1 LRDFSF
7 LRDGP
12 TPPSVPV
19 APWQLEQL
27 AAKTCL
33 PLAGS
38 PWALDDVVV
47 VVVVVLEEPVVAA
60 AEASEAGAELDVV
73 VVVVDVVV
81 WSLPPLLLEQPDAIS
96 AAIAPAARSANG

>member
-1 LRDFSF
+1 MRDFSL

-19 APWQLEQL
+19 APWQLAQF

-38 PWALDDVVV
+38 PWAVEVV
-47 VVVVVLEEPVVAA
+47 VVVVVLVVVDAA
-60 AEASEAGAELDVV
+60 DAGAELDVV
-73 VVVVDVVV
+73 VVVVEVVL

-96 AAIAPAARSANG
+96 TAIAPAARSANGLERMVG